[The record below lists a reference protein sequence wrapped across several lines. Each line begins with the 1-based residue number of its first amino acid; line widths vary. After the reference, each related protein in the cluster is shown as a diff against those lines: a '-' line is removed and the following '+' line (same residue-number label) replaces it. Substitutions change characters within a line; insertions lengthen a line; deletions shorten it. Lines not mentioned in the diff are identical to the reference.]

1 MATKIGF
8 KAQPLIDSGGVDWLS
23 VGRDVV
29 KTLTDQEKARE
40 ETRQKGEQAYRD
52 EIKRLGSVELGKDA
66 LANQWIM
73 NTVDSITGTAGIDQK
88 LWKSGAL
95 STKDYLRNKANR
107 KNGTDL
113 VLQSYNTYNKN
124 YNEVMDG
131 IANGTLAKE
140 KMLFLRAQA
149 ESMFDFEKTGVIVNP
164 ETSEVSVAKKDLV
177 DGVYVMSE
185 NPNEF
190 LNASELLQA
199 SSALYTAFDAD
210 KAASD
215 LAKDV
220 AQTVLRNMGGTDIE
234 QAYKALYN
242 APKGTQEKLNQA
254 RKDQIRAI
262 LNSEDAGAFLTDYLN
277 EGFSFTKDSDEAATK
292 NGEMSKMILLNQDG
306 STSLTEEQLNYAV
319 DKFDGILEAYLPK
332 KQKAPLPK
340 KKTQSEINYANQVR
354 TFSDYGKTILDIIT
368 STDEKD
374 ISAGLGIFKE
384 FGIDIRRGK
393 KFKDRIEFE
402 MFNPRTKEYEKE
414 TVQFVENDPRGTVE
428 RMLKKTLGRTS
439 KIDIGKILDTMG
451 VDVFKDAVISSTEGM
466 YSPEEIK
473 EVLEIDSPENVMQHP
488 ITPYMPN
495 GDANMVTTDSMI
507 KLVENDEYEEEDLP
521 KYIKGI
527 LVQQGL
533 DDDIMIEIGEA
544 GKTIGFLGRLQGA
557 TPDERF
563 AVIKK
568 NNKEIERINLT
579 DIEKD
584 FRDEIER
591 ITKQSQREGTFYE
604 GDDSISEKQYANFQ
618 EYKVDFPEGTLAEF
632 KIYKESQN

>member
-220 AQTVLRNMGGTDIE
+220 AQTVLRTVGGTDIE

-242 APKGTQEKLNQA
+242 APKGTQAKLDQA

-277 EGFSFTKDSDEAATK
+277 EGFSFTKDSDEAAAK

-306 STSLTEEQLNYAV
+306 STSLTEEQMNYAV

-332 KQKAPLPK
+332 KQKF
-340 KKTQSEINYANQVR
+340 KTETEGDISR
-354 TFSDYGKTILDIIT
+354 KTTGKTDQDTVTLLAQLQSGQKEQDRKIAATNLAGLEKNSNIVKIVEFQDRLEITRQNTKGERVTEDII
-368 STDEKD
+368 K
-374 ISAGLGIFKE
+374 
-384 FGIDIRRGK
+384 
-393 KFKDRIEFE
+393 
-402 MFNPRTKEYEKE
+402 P
-414 TVQFVENDPRGTVE
+414 
-428 RMLKKTLGRTS
+428 
-439 KIDIGKILDTMG
+439 
-451 VDVFKDAVISSTEGM
+451 SSTTEF
-466 YSPEEIK
+466 
-473 EVLEIDSPENVMQHP
+473 V
-488 ITPYMPN
+488 
-495 GDANMVTTDSMI
+495 
-507 KLVENDEYEEEDLP
+507 
-521 KYIKGI
+521 KGAST
-527 LVQQGL
+527 
-533 DDDIMIEIGEA
+533 M
-544 GKTIGFLGRLQGA
+544 
-557 TPDERF
+557 
-563 AVIKK
+563 
-568 NNKEIERINLT
+568 LT
-579 DIEKD
+579 DIKD
-584 FRDEIER
+584 LNKALRQSG
-591 ITKQSQREGTFYE
+591 ITI
-604 GDDSISEKQYANFQ
+604 DSIGATGIVDGNVLFERTTPPKPPSGLVRFDAQLNTDFNPNILSTVEYNDDDLAAALSTEATKYGVIISDAGVEKLTFSIGSGTNLKEQEVDLADVEGANDAEKKANVLLILKGFIRSNKDAT
-618 EYKVDFPEGTLAEF
+618 ERFLAL
-632 KIYKESQN
+632 ESDKPNAY

>member
-220 AQTVLRNMGGTDIE
+220 AQTVLRTVGGTDIE

-242 APKGTQEKLNQA
+242 APKGTQAKLNQA

-277 EGFSFTKDSDEAATK
+277 EGFSFTKDSDEADTK

-306 STSLTEEQLNYAV
+306 STSLTEEQMNYAV

-332 KQKAPLPK
+332 KQKF
-340 KKTQSEINYANQVR
+340 KTETEGDISRKTTGKASGRIVTSLATMQA
-354 TFSDYGKTILDIIT
+354 GKTLEERVLSASDIAGRDDTIIKIVETPDEILVT
-368 STDEKD
+368 RQASTKG
-374 ISAGLGIFKE
+374 AQ
-384 FGIDIRRGK
+384 
-393 KFKDRIEFE
+393 
-402 MFNPRTKEYEKE
+402 PVTTPY
-414 TVQFVENDPRGTVE
+414 PRGE
-428 RMLKKTLGRTS
+428 ATLGFVKGAASGLTGVE
-439 KIDIGKILDTMG
+439 DINAALKN
-451 VDVFKDAVISSTEGM
+451 SSLTEGM
-466 YSPEEIK
+466 
-473 EVLEIDSPENVMQHP
+473 VAAP
-488 ITPYMPN
+488 ITGTNVLFERTTPPKPPSGLVRFDAQLNTDFNPN
-495 GDANMVTTDSMI
+495 ILSEVTYEDSSIMGELTPI
-507 KLVENDEYEEEDLP
+507 AT
-521 KYIKGI
+521 KYGVRISNPSPVSES
-527 LVQQGL
+527 LRF
-533 DDDIMIEIGEA
+533 EIGEGNNVVEQTVELGETTKEGILNA
-544 GKTIGFLGRLQGA
+544 LKGFIKANKDA
-557 TPDERF
+557 TERF
-563 AVIKK
+563 
-568 NNKEIERINLT
+568 L
-579 DIEKD
+579 
-584 FRDEIER
+584 
-591 ITKQSQREGTFYE
+591 S
-604 GDDSISEKQYANFQ
+604 
-618 EYKVDFPEGTLAEF
+618 L
-632 KIYKESQN
+632 ESDKPNAY

>member
-8 KAQPLIDSGGVDWLS
+8 KAQPLIESGGVDWLS

-29 KTLTDQEKARE
+29 KTLGEQEKARE

-73 NTVDSITGTAGIDQK
+73 NTVDAITGTAGMDQK

-124 YNEVMDG
+124 YNEVMEG

-149 ESMFDFEKTGVIVNP
+149 ESMFDFEKTGVIINP
-164 ETSEVSVAKKDLV
+164 QTSEVSVAKKDLV
-177 DGVYVMSE
+177 DGVYVMSD

-220 AQTVLRNMGGTDIE
+220 AQTVLRTVGGTNIE
-234 QAYKALYN
+234 QAYQALYN
-242 APKGTQEKLNQA
+242 SPKGTQEKLDQA

-262 LNSEDAGAFLTDYLN
+262 LNNEDAGAFLTDYLN

-292 NGEMSKMILLNQDG
+292 NGKMSKMILLNQDG
-306 STSLTEEQLNYAV
+306 STSLTEEQMNYAV

-332 KQKAPLPK
+332 KQQF
-340 KKTQSEINYANQVR
+340 KTETEGDIGRKTTGKSSGQIVTSLAIMQS
-354 TFSDYGKTILDIIT
+354 GKTLEERVLSASDIAGRDDTIIKIVETPDEILVTRQAATKGAQPIT
-368 STDEKD
+368 T
-374 ISAGLGIFKE
+374 
-384 FGIDIRRGK
+384 
-393 KFKDRIEFE
+393 
-402 MFNPRTKEYEKE
+402 PY
-414 TVQFVENDPRGTVE
+414 PRGVQTIGFVQGAASGLTGVE
-428 RMLKKTLGRTS
+428 DLNTAIRN
-439 KIDIGKILDTMG
+439 
-451 VDVFKDAVISSTEGM
+451 SSLTEGM
-466 YSPEEIK
+466 
-473 EVLEIDSPENVMQHP
+473 VAAP
-488 ITPYMPN
+488 ITETAVLFERTTPPKPPSGLVRFDAQLNADFNPN
-495 GDANMVTTDSMI
+495 VITDEDFTDDATVMGKLAPIATKYGVTIENPTRLSGDSLIFKIGSGNNEITQEVDFSETGKEGLLEALKGFI
-507 KLVENDEYEEEDLP
+507 KSNKD
-521 KYIKGI
+521 
-527 LVQQGL
+527 
-533 DDDIMIEIGEA
+533 
-544 GKTIGFLGRLQGA
+544 A
-557 TPDERF
+557 TERF
-563 AVIKK
+563 
-568 NNKEIERINLT
+568 
-579 DIEKD
+579 
-584 FRDEIER
+584 
-591 ITKQSQREGTFYE
+591 
-604 GDDSISEKQYANFQ
+604 
-618 EYKVDFPEGTLAEF
+618 LAL
-632 KIYKESQN
+632 ESDKPPAY

>member
-40 ETRQKGEQAYRD
+40 KTRQKGEQAYRD

-215 LAKDV
+215 LAKNV
-220 AQTVLRNMGGTDIE
+220 AQTVLRAVGGTDIE

-242 APKGTQEKLNQA
+242 APKGTQAKLEQA
-254 RKDQIRAI
+254 RKDQVRAI

-292 NGEMSKMILLNQDG
+292 NGEMSKMVLLNQDG
-306 STSLTEEQLNYAV
+306 STSLTKEQLNYAV

-332 KQKAPLPK
+332 KQKF
-340 KKTQSEINYANQVR
+340 KTDTEGDISR
-354 TFSDYGKTILDIIT
+354 KTTGKTDQNTVTLLAQLQSGQKEQDRKIAATNLAGLEKNSNIVKIVEFQDRLEITRQNTKGERVTEDII
-368 STDEKD
+368 K
-374 ISAGLGIFKE
+374 
-384 FGIDIRRGK
+384 
-393 KFKDRIEFE
+393 
-402 MFNPRTKEYEKE
+402 P
-414 TVQFVENDPRGTVE
+414 
-428 RMLKKTLGRTS
+428 
-439 KIDIGKILDTMG
+439 
-451 VDVFKDAVISSTEGM
+451 SSTTEF
-466 YSPEEIK
+466 
-473 EVLEIDSPENVMQHP
+473 V
-488 ITPYMPN
+488 
-495 GDANMVTTDSMI
+495 
-507 KLVENDEYEEEDLP
+507 
-521 KYIKGI
+521 KGAST
-527 LVQQGL
+527 
-533 DDDIMIEIGEA
+533 M
-544 GKTIGFLGRLQGA
+544 
-557 TPDERF
+557 
-563 AVIKK
+563 
-568 NNKEIERINLT
+568 LT
-579 DIEKD
+579 DIKD
-584 FRDEIER
+584 LNKALRQSGITIDSIGATGIVDGNVLFERTTPPKPPSGLVRFDAQLATDFSPNVITDEDFKDDSTVQGKLAPIATKYGVTIENPTR
-591 ITKQSQREGTFYE
+591 ATGDSLIFKIGTGNNEVTQEIDFSETGREGLLEALKGF
-604 GDDSISEKQYANFQ
+604 IKANKDATERFLAL
-618 EYKVDFPEGTLAEF
+618 ETETTGVDYTT
-632 KIYKESQN
+632 K

>member
-199 SSALYTAFDAD
+199 SSALYTSFDAD

-220 AQTVLRNMGGTDIE
+220 AQTVLRTVGGTDIE

-242 APKGTQEKLNQA
+242 APKGTQAKLDQA

-292 NGEMSKMILLNQDG
+292 NDEMSKMILLNQDG

-332 KQKAPLPK
+332 KQKF
-340 KKTQSEINYANQVR
+340 KTDTEGDIGRKTTGKASGRIVTSLATMQS
-354 TFSDYGKTILDIIT
+354 GKTLEERVLSASDIAGRDDTIIKIVETPDEILVT
-368 STDEKD
+368 RQSSTKG
-374 ISAGLGIFKE
+374 AQ
-384 FGIDIRRGK
+384 
-393 KFKDRIEFE
+393 
-402 MFNPRTKEYEKE
+402 PVTTPY
-414 TVQFVENDPRGTVE
+414 PRGEATLSFVKGAASGLTGVE
-428 RMLKKTLGRTS
+428 DINTALKN
-439 KIDIGKILDTMG
+439 
-451 VDVFKDAVISSTEGM
+451 SSLTEGM
-466 YSPEEIK
+466 VAAPITGTNVLFERTTPPKPPSGLVRFDAQLNSDFNPSVITDEDFTDDATVLGKLAPIATKYGVTIENPTRTTGDSLIFK
-473 EVLEIDSPENVMQHP
+473 IGSGNNEVTQEIDFS
-488 ITPYMPN
+488 
-495 GDANMVTTDSMI
+495 
-507 KLVENDEYEEEDLP
+507 
-521 KYIKGI
+521 
-527 LVQQGL
+527 
-533 DDDIMIEIGEA
+533 EA
-544 GKTIGFLGRLQGA
+544 GKEGLLEALKGFIRANKDA
-557 TPDERF
+557 TERF
-563 AVIKK
+563 LSLESETTGIDYS
-568 NNKEIERINLT
+568 NK
-579 DIEKD
+579 
-584 FRDEIER
+584 
-591 ITKQSQREGTFYE
+591 
-604 GDDSISEKQYANFQ
+604 
-618 EYKVDFPEGTLAEF
+618 
-632 KIYKESQN
+632 

>member
-220 AQTVLRNMGGTDIE
+220 AQTVLRAVGGTDIE

-242 APKGTQEKLNQA
+242 APEGTQAKLDQA
-254 RKDQIRAI
+254 KKDQIRAI

-292 NGEMSKMILLNQDG
+292 NDEMSKMILLNQDG

-332 KQKAPLPK
+332 KQKF
-340 KKTQSEINYANQVR
+340 KTDTEGDIGRKTTGKASGRIVTSLATMQA
-354 TFSDYGKTILDIIT
+354 GKTLEERVLSASDIAGRDDTIIKIVETPDEILVT
-368 STDEKD
+368 RQSSTKG
-374 ISAGLGIFKE
+374 AQ
-384 FGIDIRRGK
+384 
-393 KFKDRIEFE
+393 
-402 MFNPRTKEYEKE
+402 PVTTPY
-414 TVQFVENDPRGTVE
+414 PRGEATLSFVKGAASGLTGVE
-428 RMLKKTLGRTS
+428 DINTALKN
-439 KIDIGKILDTMG
+439 
-451 VDVFKDAVISSTEGM
+451 SSLTEGM
-466 YSPEEIK
+466 
-473 EVLEIDSPENVMQHP
+473 VAAP
-488 ITPYMPN
+488 ITKTAVLFERTTPPKPPSGLVRFDAQLANDFNPN
-495 GDANMVTTDSMI
+495 ILSEITYEDSSIMGVLTPI
-507 KLVENDEYEEEDLP
+507 AT
-521 KYIKGI
+521 KYGVRISNPSYGSESLKF
-527 LVQQGL
+527 
-533 DDDIMIEIGEA
+533 EIGE
-544 GKTIGFLGRLQGA
+544 GNLMVDQTIELGETTKEGILEALKGFIKSNKDA
-557 TPDERF
+557 SERF
-563 AVIKK
+563 LALESETTGIDYS
-568 NNKEIERINLT
+568 NK
-579 DIEKD
+579 
-584 FRDEIER
+584 
-591 ITKQSQREGTFYE
+591 
-604 GDDSISEKQYANFQ
+604 
-618 EYKVDFPEGTLAEF
+618 
-632 KIYKESQN
+632 

>member
-23 VGRDVV
+23 VTRDVV
-29 KTLTDQEKARE
+29 KTLTDQEKDRE
-40 ETRQKGEQAYRD
+40 KTRQKGEQAYRD
-52 EIKRLGSVELGKDA
+52 EIKRLGSVERGKDA

-164 ETSEVSVAKKDLV
+164 ETSELSVAKKDLV

-220 AQTVLRNMGGTDIE
+220 AQTVLRTVGGTDIE

-242 APKGTQEKLNQA
+242 APKGTQDKLDQA

-262 LNSEDAGAFLTDYLN
+262 LNSEDSGAFLTDYLN

-306 STSLTEEQLNYAV
+306 STSLTDEQLNYAV

-332 KQKAPLPK
+332 KQKL
-340 KKTQSEINYANQVR
+340 KTDTEGDIGRKTTGKASGRIVTSLATMQA
-354 TFSDYGKTILDIIT
+354 GKTLEERVLSASDIAGRDDTIIKIVETPDEILVT
-368 STDEKD
+368 RQS
-374 ISAGLGIFKE
+374 L
-384 FGIDIRRGK
+384 
-393 KFKDRIEFE
+393 
-402 MFNPRTKEYEKE
+402 TKGAQPVTTPY
-414 TVQFVENDPRGTVE
+414 PRGEATLSFVKGAASGLTGVE
-428 RMLKKTLGRTS
+428 DINTALKN
-439 KIDIGKILDTMG
+439 
-451 VDVFKDAVISSTEGM
+451 SSLTEGM
-466 YSPEEIK
+466 VAAPITKTAVLFERTTPPKPPSGLVKFDAQLANDFNPNVITDEDFTDDATVLGKLAPIATKYGVTIENPTRATGDSLIFK
-473 EVLEIDSPENVMQHP
+473 IGTGNNEVTQEIDFSETGREGLLEALKGFIKANK
-488 ITPYMPN
+488 
-495 GDANMVTTDSMI
+495 DAS
-507 KLVENDEYEEEDLP
+507 
-521 KYIKGI
+521 
-527 LVQQGL
+527 
-533 DDDIMIEIGEA
+533 
-544 GKTIGFLGRLQGA
+544 
-557 TPDERF
+557 ERF
-563 AVIKK
+563 LALESGTTGIDYS
-568 NNKEIERINLT
+568 NK
-579 DIEKD
+579 
-584 FRDEIER
+584 
-591 ITKQSQREGTFYE
+591 
-604 GDDSISEKQYANFQ
+604 
-618 EYKVDFPEGTLAEF
+618 
-632 KIYKESQN
+632 

>member
-220 AQTVLRNMGGTDIE
+220 AQTVLRTVGGTDIE

-242 APKGTQEKLNQA
+242 APKGTQDKLDQA

-262 LNSEDAGAFLTDYLN
+262 LNSEDSGAFLTDYLN

-306 STSLTEEQLNYAV
+306 STSLTDEQLNYAV
-319 DKFDGILEAYLPK
+319 DKFDGILESYLPK
-332 KQKAPLPK
+332 KQKF
-340 KKTQSEINYANQVR
+340 KTDTEGDIGRKTTGKASGRIVTSLATMQA
-354 TFSDYGKTILDIIT
+354 GKTLEERVLSASDIAGRDDTIIKIVETPDEILVT
-368 STDEKD
+368 RQSSTKG
-374 ISAGLGIFKE
+374 AQ
-384 FGIDIRRGK
+384 
-393 KFKDRIEFE
+393 
-402 MFNPRTKEYEKE
+402 PVTTPY
-414 TVQFVENDPRGTVE
+414 PRGEATLSFVKGAASGLTGVE
-428 RMLKKTLGRTS
+428 DINTALKN
-439 KIDIGKILDTMG
+439 
-451 VDVFKDAVISSTEGM
+451 SSLTEGM
-466 YSPEEIK
+466 
-473 EVLEIDSPENVMQHP
+473 VAAP
-488 ITPYMPN
+488 ITKTAVLFERTTPPKPPSGLVRFDAQLTSDFNPN
-495 GDANMVTTDSMI
+495 ILSEITYEDSSIMGELTPI
-507 KLVENDEYEEEDLP
+507 AT
-521 KYIKGI
+521 KYGVRISNPSNTAESLKF
-527 LVQQGL
+527 
-533 DDDIMIEIGEA
+533 EIGEGNNVVSQTVELGETTKEGILNA
-544 GKTIGFLGRLQGA
+544 LKGFIRA
-557 TPDERF
+557 NKDASERF
-563 AVIKK
+563 LALESGTTGVDYT
-568 NNKEIERINLT
+568 NK
-579 DIEKD
+579 
-584 FRDEIER
+584 
-591 ITKQSQREGTFYE
+591 
-604 GDDSISEKQYANFQ
+604 
-618 EYKVDFPEGTLAEF
+618 
-632 KIYKESQN
+632 

>member
-177 DGVYVMSE
+177 DGVYVMSD

-220 AQTVLRNMGGTDIE
+220 AQTVLRTVGGMDIE

-242 APKGTQEKLNQA
+242 APKGTQAKLDQA

-292 NGEMSKMILLNQDG
+292 NKEMSKMILLNQDG
-306 STSLTEEQLNYAV
+306 STSLTEEQMNYAV

-332 KQKAPLPK
+332 KQKF
-340 KKTQSEINYANQVR
+340 KTVTE
-354 TFSDYGKTILDIIT
+354 SDISRKTTGKASGRIVTSLATMQAGKTLEERVLSASDIAGRDDTIIKIVETPDEILVT
-368 STDEKD
+368 RQSSTKG
-374 ISAGLGIFKE
+374 AQ
-384 FGIDIRRGK
+384 
-393 KFKDRIEFE
+393 
-402 MFNPRTKEYEKE
+402 PVTTPY
-414 TVQFVENDPRGTVE
+414 PRGEATLNFVKGAASGLTGVE
-428 RMLKKTLGRTS
+428 DINTALKN
-439 KIDIGKILDTMG
+439 
-451 VDVFKDAVISSTEGM
+451 SSLTEGM
-466 YSPEEIK
+466 
-473 EVLEIDSPENVMQHP
+473 VAAP
-488 ITPYMPN
+488 ITETAVLFERTTPPKPPSGLVRFDAQLNSDFNPN
-495 GDANMVTTDSMI
+495 ILSEITYEDSSIMGELTPI
-507 KLVENDEYEEEDLP
+507 AT
-521 KYIKGI
+521 KYGVRISNPSTVAES
-527 LVQQGL
+527 LRF
-533 DDDIMIEIGEA
+533 EIGEGNQMVSQTVELGETTKEGILNA
-544 GKTIGFLGRLQGA
+544 LKGFIKSNKDA
-557 TPDERF
+557 TERF
-563 AVIKK
+563 
-568 NNKEIERINLT
+568 L
-579 DIEKD
+579 
-584 FRDEIER
+584 
-591 ITKQSQREGTFYE
+591 S
-604 GDDSISEKQYANFQ
+604 
-618 EYKVDFPEGTLAEF
+618 L
-632 KIYKESQN
+632 ESDKPTAY

>member
-29 KTLTDQEKARE
+29 KTLTDQEIARE
-40 ETRQKGEQAYRD
+40 KTRQKGEQAYRD

-177 DGVYVMSE
+177 DGVYVMSD

-220 AQTVLRNMGGTDIE
+220 AQTVLRTVGGTDIE
-234 QAYKALYN
+234 QAYKALYDS
-242 APKGTQEKLNQA
+242 PKGTQEKLNQA

-292 NGEMSKMILLNQDG
+292 NKEMSKMILLNQDG
-306 STSLTEEQLNYAV
+306 STSLTEEQMNYAV

-332 KQKAPLPK
+332 KQKL
-340 KKTQSEINYANQVR
+340 KTDTEGDKERKTTGKASGRIVTSLATMQA
-354 TFSDYGKTILDIIT
+354 GKTLEERVLSASDIAGRDNTIIKIVETPDEILVT
-368 STDEKD
+368 RQ
-374 ISAGLGIFKE
+374 AA
-384 FGIDIRRGK
+384 
-393 KFKDRIEFE
+393 
-402 MFNPRTKEYEKE
+402 TKGAQPVTTPY
-414 TVQFVENDPRGTVE
+414 PRGVQT
-428 RMLKKTLGRTS
+428 
-439 KIDIGKILDTMG
+439 IGFVQGAASGLTG
-451 VDVFKDAVISSTEGM
+451 VQDLNTAIRNSSLTEGM
-466 YSPEEIK
+466 
-473 EVLEIDSPENVMQHP
+473 VAAP
-488 ITPYMPN
+488 ITETAVLFERTTPPKPPSGLVKFDAQLATDFNPN
-495 GDANMVTTDSMI
+495 ILSGITYEDSSIMGVLTPI
-507 KLVENDEYEEEDLP
+507 AT
-521 KYIKGI
+521 KYGVRISKPSGFSES
-527 LVQQGL
+527 LKF
-533 DDDIMIEIGEA
+533 EIGEGNNVVDQTVEL
-544 GKTIGFLGRLQGA
+544 GKTTKEGILNALKGFIKSNKDA
-557 TPDERF
+557 TERF
-563 AVIKK
+563 LALETETTGVDY
-568 NNKEIERINLT
+568 T
-579 DIEKD
+579 
-584 FRDEIER
+584 
-591 ITKQSQREGTFYE
+591 TK
-604 GDDSISEKQYANFQ
+604 
-618 EYKVDFPEGTLAEF
+618 
-632 KIYKESQN
+632 

>member
-95 STKDYLRNKANR
+95 STKDYLRHKANR

-220 AQTVLRNMGGTDIE
+220 AQTVLRTVGGTDIE

-242 APKGTQEKLNQA
+242 APKGTQDKLDQA

-262 LNSEDAGAFLTDYLN
+262 LNSEDSGAFLTDYLN

-306 STSLTEEQLNYAV
+306 STSLTDEQLNYAV
-319 DKFDGILEAYLPK
+319 DKFDGILESYLPK
-332 KQKAPLPK
+332 KQKF
-340 KKTQSEINYANQVR
+340 KTDTEGDIGRKTTGKASGRIVTSLATMQA
-354 TFSDYGKTILDIIT
+354 GKTLEERVLSASDIAGRDDTIIKIVETPDEILVT
-368 STDEKD
+368 RQSSTKG
-374 ISAGLGIFKE
+374 AQ
-384 FGIDIRRGK
+384 
-393 KFKDRIEFE
+393 
-402 MFNPRTKEYEKE
+402 PVTTPY
-414 TVQFVENDPRGTVE
+414 PRGEATLSFVKGAASGLTGVE
-428 RMLKKTLGRTS
+428 DINTALKN
-439 KIDIGKILDTMG
+439 
-451 VDVFKDAVISSTEGM
+451 SSLTEGM
-466 YSPEEIK
+466 
-473 EVLEIDSPENVMQHP
+473 VAAP
-488 ITPYMPN
+488 ITKTAVLFERTTPPKPPSGLVRFDAQLTSDFNPN
-495 GDANMVTTDSMI
+495 ILSEITYEDSSIMGELTPI
-507 KLVENDEYEEEDLP
+507 AT
-521 KYIKGI
+521 KYGVRISNPSNTAESLKF
-527 LVQQGL
+527 
-533 DDDIMIEIGEA
+533 EIGEGNNVVSQTVELGETTKEGILNA
-544 GKTIGFLGRLQGA
+544 LKGFIRA
-557 TPDERF
+557 NKDASERF
-563 AVIKK
+563 LALESGTTGVDYT
-568 NNKEIERINLT
+568 NK
-579 DIEKD
+579 
-584 FRDEIER
+584 
-591 ITKQSQREGTFYE
+591 
-604 GDDSISEKQYANFQ
+604 
-618 EYKVDFPEGTLAEF
+618 
-632 KIYKESQN
+632 

>member
-73 NTVDSITGTAGIDQK
+73 NTVDSVTGTAGIDQK

-149 ESMFDFEKTGVIVNP
+149 ESMFDFEKTGVIINP

-220 AQTVLRNMGGTDIE
+220 AQTVLRTVGGTDIE

-242 APKGTQEKLNQA
+242 APEGTQAKLDQA

-292 NGEMSKMILLNQDG
+292 NNEMSKMVLLNQDG
-306 STSLTEEQLNYAV
+306 STSLTEEQMNYAV

-332 KQKAPLPK
+332 KQKF
-340 KKTQSEINYANQVR
+340 KTE
-354 TFSDYGKTILDIIT
+354 TEG
-368 STDEKD
+368 
-374 ISAGLGIFKE
+374 
-384 FGIDIRRGK
+384 DIRRKTTGK
-393 KFKDRIEFE
+393 ASGRIVTSLATMQAGKTLEE
-402 MFNPRTKEYEKE
+402 RVLSASDIAGRDETIIKIVETPDEILVTRQASTKGAQPVTTPY
-414 TVQFVENDPRGTVE
+414 PRGE
-428 RMLKKTLGRTS
+428 ATLGFVKGAASGLTGVE
-439 KIDIGKILDTMG
+439 DINAALKN
-451 VDVFKDAVISSTEGM
+451 SSLTEGM
-466 YSPEEIK
+466 
-473 EVLEIDSPENVMQHP
+473 VAAP
-488 ITPYMPN
+488 ITGTEILFERTTPPKPPSGLVKFDAQLTSDFNPN
-495 GDANMVTTDSMI
+495 ILSEVTYEDSSIMGELTPI
-507 KLVENDEYEEEDLP
+507 AT
-521 KYIKGI
+521 KYGVRISNPSPVSES
-527 LVQQGL
+527 LRF
-533 DDDIMIEIGEA
+533 EIGE
-544 GKTIGFLGRLQGA
+544 GNLMVDQTIELGETTKEGILEALKGFIRANKDA
-557 TPDERF
+557 TERF
-563 AVIKK
+563 LSL
-568 NNKEIERINLT
+568 E
-579 DIEKD
+579 
-584 FRDEIER
+584 
-591 ITKQSQREGTFYE
+591 SGTTGE
-604 GDDSISEKQYANFQ
+604 LD
-618 EYKVDFPEGTLAEF
+618 
-632 KIYKESQN
+632 

>member
-177 DGVYVMSE
+177 DGVYVMSD

-220 AQTVLRNMGGTDIE
+220 AQTVLRTVGGMDIE

-242 APKGTQEKLNQA
+242 APKGTQAKLDQA

-292 NGEMSKMILLNQDG
+292 NKEMSKMILLNQDG
-306 STSLTEEQLNYAV
+306 STSLTEEQMNYAV

-332 KQKAPLPK
+332 KQKF
-340 KKTQSEINYANQVR
+340 KTVTE
-354 TFSDYGKTILDIIT
+354 SDISRKTTGKASGRIVTSLATMQAGKTLEERVLSASDIAGRDDTIIKIVETPDEILVT
-368 STDEKD
+368 RQSSTKG
-374 ISAGLGIFKE
+374 AQ
-384 FGIDIRRGK
+384 
-393 KFKDRIEFE
+393 
-402 MFNPRTKEYEKE
+402 PVTTPY
-414 TVQFVENDPRGTVE
+414 PRGEATLSFVKGAASGLTGVE
-428 RMLKKTLGRTS
+428 DINTALKN
-439 KIDIGKILDTMG
+439 
-451 VDVFKDAVISSTEGM
+451 SSLTEGM
-466 YSPEEIK
+466 VAAPITET
-473 EVLEIDSPENVMQHP
+473 EVLFERTTPPKPPSGLVRFDAQLNSDFNPNILSEITYEDSSIMGVLTP
-488 ITPYMPN
+488 IAT
-495 GDANMVTTDSMI
+495 
-507 KLVENDEYEEEDLP
+507 
-521 KYIKGI
+521 KYGVRISNPSYGSESLKF
-527 LVQQGL
+527 
-533 DDDIMIEIGEA
+533 EIGEGNNVVDQTVELGETTKEGILNA
-544 GKTIGFLGRLQGA
+544 LKGFIKSNKDA
-557 TPDERF
+557 TERF
-563 AVIKK
+563 
-568 NNKEIERINLT
+568 L
-579 DIEKD
+579 
-584 FRDEIER
+584 
-591 ITKQSQREGTFYE
+591 S
-604 GDDSISEKQYANFQ
+604 
-618 EYKVDFPEGTLAEF
+618 L
-632 KIYKESQN
+632 ESDKPTAY

>member
-40 ETRQKGEQAYRD
+40 EKRQKGEQAYRD

-220 AQTVLRNMGGTDIE
+220 AQTVLRTVGGTDIE

-242 APKGTQEKLNQA
+242 APKGTQDKLDQA

-262 LNSEDAGAFLTDYLN
+262 LNSEDSGAFLTDYLN

-292 NGEMSKMILLNQDG
+292 NEKMSKMILLNQDG
-306 STSLTEEQLNYAV
+306 STSLTDEQLNYAV

-332 KQKAPLPK
+332 KQKAPLAPK
-340 KKTQSEINYANQVR
+340 PSGLTATERTAQQEGEIGFGLALDLTSGGSIAGESLEKIKANNNAIDNVYETETSYVIQYKDGSE
-354 TFSDYGKTILDIIT
+354 DKTINKIMRDGAEAREETAVSLMAAVNPNYDATKAETSKQRYLNTNTIGERKEKGLFGERTAISSQNT
-368 STDEKD
+368 STYQ
-374 ISAGLGIFKE
+374 
-384 FGIDIRRGK
+384 
-393 KFKDRIEFE
+393 
-402 MFNPRTKEYEKE
+402 TKSEVAKG
-414 TVQFVENDPRGTVE
+414 D
-428 RMLKKTLGRTS
+428 K
-439 KIDIGKILDTMG
+439 G
-451 VDVFKDAVISSTEGM
+451 VSVSQQ
-466 YSPEEIK
+466 IK
-473 EVLEIDSPENVMQHP
+473 N
-488 ITPYMPN
+488 
-495 GDANMVTTDSMI
+495 
-507 KLVENDEYEEEDLP
+507 LP
-521 KYIKGI
+521 
-527 LVQQGL
+527 
-533 DDDIMIEIGEA
+533 
-544 GKTIGFLGRLQGA
+544 
-557 TPDERF
+557 TPDEDN
-563 AVIKK
+563 AGQVLDVIKDIYPLPGTESFINQIQVTGVGTGNQDVLNFK
-568 NNKEIERINLT
+568 LPPEFIPFVQDLSGVTMGEGNNIQIDYDADKDKATLTSVIDGIIAGMYDIYNKSDARNRTEDTSSVTATTTGTTAQGNL
-579 DIEKD
+579 DVFGNPK
-584 FRDEIER
+584 
-591 ITKQSQREGTFYE
+591 
-604 GDDSISEKQYANFQ
+604 
-618 EYKVDFPEGTLAEF
+618 
-632 KIYKESQN
+632 

>member
-40 ETRQKGEQAYRD
+40 KTRQKGEQAYRD

-124 YNEVMDG
+124 YNEVMEG

-215 LAKDV
+215 LAK
-220 AQTVLRNMGGTDIE
+220 QTVLRAVGGTDIE

-242 APKGTQEKLNQA
+242 APKGTQAKLEQA
-254 RKDQIRAI
+254 RKDQVRAI

-292 NGEMSKMILLNQDG
+292 NGEMSKMVLLNQDG
-306 STSLTEEQLNYAV
+306 STSLTKEQLNYAV

-332 KQKAPLPK
+332 KQKF
-340 KKTQSEINYANQVR
+340 KTDTEGDISRKTTGKASGRIVTSLATMQA
-354 TFSDYGKTILDIIT
+354 GKTLEERVLSASDIAGRDDTIIKIVETPDEILVT
-368 STDEKD
+368 RQASTKG
-374 ISAGLGIFKE
+374 AQ
-384 FGIDIRRGK
+384 
-393 KFKDRIEFE
+393 
-402 MFNPRTKEYEKE
+402 PVTTPY
-414 TVQFVENDPRGTVE
+414 PRGE
-428 RMLKKTLGRTS
+428 ATLGFVKGAASGLT
-439 KIDIGKILDTMG
+439 G
-451 VDVFKDAVISSTEGM
+451 VEDLNTALKNSSLTEGM
-466 YSPEEIK
+466 VAAPITK
-473 EVLEIDSPENVMQHP
+473 TEVLFERTTPPKPPSGLVKFDAQLTSDFNPNILSKTTYEDSSIMGVLTP
-488 ITPYMPN
+488 IAT
-495 GDANMVTTDSMI
+495 
-507 KLVENDEYEEEDLP
+507 
-521 KYIKGI
+521 KYGVRISNPSTVSESLKF
-527 LVQQGL
+527 
-533 DDDIMIEIGEA
+533 EIGEGNNVVDQTVELGETTKEGILNA
-544 GKTIGFLGRLQGA
+544 LKGFIKANKDA
-557 TPDERF
+557 TERF
-563 AVIKK
+563 LALESETTGVDY
-568 NNKEIERINLT
+568 T
-579 DIEKD
+579 
-584 FRDEIER
+584 
-591 ITKQSQREGTFYE
+591 TK
-604 GDDSISEKQYANFQ
+604 
-618 EYKVDFPEGTLAEF
+618 
-632 KIYKESQN
+632 

>member
-40 ETRQKGEQAYRD
+40 ETRQKGEQAYRE

-113 VLQSYNTYNKN
+113 VIQSYNTYNKN

-220 AQTVLRNMGGTDIE
+220 AQTVLRTVGGTDIE

-242 APKGTQEKLNQA
+242 APKGTQAKLDQA

-292 NGEMSKMILLNQDG
+292 NNEMSKMILLNQDG

-332 KQKAPLPK
+332 KQKF
-340 KKTQSEINYANQVR
+340 KTDTEGDIIR
-354 TFSDYGKTILDIIT
+354 KTTGKTDQDTVTLLAQLQSGQTEQDRKIAATNLAGLEKNSNIVKIVEFQDKLEITRQNSKGERVTEDIIKPS
-368 STDEKD
+368 STTEFVKGASTMLTDIKD
-374 ISAGLGIFKE
+374 LNKALRQSGITIDSIGATGIVDGNVLFERTTPPKPPSGLV
-384 FGIDIRRGK
+384 
-393 KFKDRIEFE
+393 KFDAQLAND
-402 MFNPRTKEYEKE
+402 FNP
-414 TVQFVENDPRGTVE
+414 NI
-428 RMLKKTLGRTS
+428 LS
-439 KIDIGKILDTMG
+439 KITYEDSSIMG
-451 VDVFKDAVISSTEGM
+451 VLTPIATKYGVRISNP
-466 YSPEEIK
+466 SPVSESLK
-473 EVLEIDSPENVMQHP
+473 F
-488 ITPYMPN
+488 
-495 GDANMVTTDSMI
+495 
-507 KLVENDEYEEEDLP
+507 
-521 KYIKGI
+521 
-527 LVQQGL
+527 
-533 DDDIMIEIGEA
+533 EIGEGNNVVDQTVELGETTKEGILNA
-544 GKTIGFLGRLQGA
+544 LKGFIKANKDA
-557 TPDERF
+557 TERF
-563 AVIKK
+563 LALESETTGVDY
-568 NNKEIERINLT
+568 T
-579 DIEKD
+579 
-584 FRDEIER
+584 
-591 ITKQSQREGTFYE
+591 TK
-604 GDDSISEKQYANFQ
+604 
-618 EYKVDFPEGTLAEF
+618 
-632 KIYKESQN
+632 

>member
-73 NTVDSITGTAGIDQK
+73 NTVDSVTGTAGIDQK

-220 AQTVLRNMGGTDIE
+220 AQTVLRTVGGTDIE

-242 APKGTQEKLNQA
+242 APKGTQAKLDQA

-292 NGEMSKMILLNQDG
+292 NNEMSKMVLLNQDG

-332 KQKAPLPK
+332 KQKF
-340 KKTQSEINYANQVR
+340 KTDTEGDIGRKTTGKASGRIVTSLATMQA
-354 TFSDYGKTILDIIT
+354 GKTEEERVLAASDIAGRDDTIIKIVETPDEILVT
-368 STDEKD
+368 RQASTKG
-374 ISAGLGIFKE
+374 AQ
-384 FGIDIRRGK
+384 
-393 KFKDRIEFE
+393 
-402 MFNPRTKEYEKE
+402 PVTTPY
-414 TVQFVENDPRGTVE
+414 PRGE
-428 RMLKKTLGRTS
+428 ATLGFVKGAASGLT
-439 KIDIGKILDTMG
+439 G
-451 VDVFKDAVISSTEGM
+451 VEDLNTALKNSSLTEGM
-466 YSPEEIK
+466 
-473 EVLEIDSPENVMQHP
+473 VAAP
-488 ITPYMPN
+488 ITNTTVLFERTTPPKPPS
-495 GDANMVTTDSMI
+495 GLVKFDAQLATDFSPTTLSKVKYNDDDLAAALSVEATNYGVTVSDKGI
-507 KLVENDEYEEEDLP
+507 EKLTFSIGSGNNYKEQEVDLMD
-521 KYIKGI
+521 IKGSDEEKKSQI
-527 LVQQGL
+527 LKIL
-533 DDDIMIEIGEA
+533 
-544 GKTIGFLGRLQGA
+544 KGFIRSNKDA
-557 TPDERF
+557 SERF
-563 AVIKK
+563 
-568 NNKEIERINLT
+568 
-579 DIEKD
+579 
-584 FRDEIER
+584 
-591 ITKQSQREGTFYE
+591 
-604 GDDSISEKQYANFQ
+604 
-618 EYKVDFPEGTLAEF
+618 LAL
-632 KIYKESQN
+632 ESDKPNAY

>member
-242 APKGTQEKLNQA
+242 APKGTQAKLNQA

>member
-220 AQTVLRNMGGTDIE
+220 AQTVLRTVGGTDIE

-242 APKGTQEKLNQA
+242 APKGTQAKLDQA

-292 NGEMSKMILLNQDG
+292 NDEMSKMILLNQDG

-332 KQKAPLPK
+332 KQKF
-340 KKTQSEINYANQVR
+340 KTDTEGDIERKTTGKASGRIVTSLATMQA
-354 TFSDYGKTILDIIT
+354 GKTLEERVLSASDIAGRDDTIIKIVETPDEILVT
-368 STDEKD
+368 RQSSTKG
-374 ISAGLGIFKE
+374 AQ
-384 FGIDIRRGK
+384 
-393 KFKDRIEFE
+393 
-402 MFNPRTKEYEKE
+402 PVTTPY
-414 TVQFVENDPRGTVE
+414 PRGEATLSFVKGAASGLTGVE
-428 RMLKKTLGRTS
+428 DINTALKN
-439 KIDIGKILDTMG
+439 
-451 VDVFKDAVISSTEGM
+451 SSLTEGM
-466 YSPEEIK
+466 
-473 EVLEIDSPENVMQHP
+473 VAAP
-488 ITPYMPN
+488 ITKTAVLFERTTPPKPPSGLVRFDAQLANDFNPN
-495 GDANMVTTDSMI
+495 ILSEITYEDSSIMGVLTPI
-507 KLVENDEYEEEDLP
+507 AT
-521 KYIKGI
+521 KYGVRISNPSYGSESLKF
-527 LVQQGL
+527 
-533 DDDIMIEIGEA
+533 EIGE
-544 GKTIGFLGRLQGA
+544 GNLMVDQTIELGETTKEGILEALKGFIKSNKDA
-557 TPDERF
+557 SERF
-563 AVIKK
+563 LALESETTGIDYS
-568 NNKEIERINLT
+568 NK
-579 DIEKD
+579 
-584 FRDEIER
+584 
-591 ITKQSQREGTFYE
+591 
-604 GDDSISEKQYANFQ
+604 
-618 EYKVDFPEGTLAEF
+618 
-632 KIYKESQN
+632 

>member
-40 ETRQKGEQAYRD
+40 EKRQKGEQAYRD

-220 AQTVLRNMGGTDIE
+220 AQTVLRTVGGTDIE

-242 APKGTQEKLNQA
+242 APKGTQDKLDQA

-262 LNSEDAGAFLTDYLN
+262 LNSEDSGAFLTDYLN

-292 NGEMSKMILLNQDG
+292 NEKMSKMILLNQDG
-306 STSLTEEQLNYAV
+306 STSLTDEQLNYAV

-332 KQKAPLPK
+332 KQKL
-340 KKTQSEINYANQVR
+340 KTDTEGDISRKTTGKASGRIVTSLATMQA
-354 TFSDYGKTILDIIT
+354 GKTLEERVLSASDIAGRDDKIIKIVETPDEILVT
-368 STDEKD
+368 RQS
-374 ISAGLGIFKE
+374 L
-384 FGIDIRRGK
+384 
-393 KFKDRIEFE
+393 
-402 MFNPRTKEYEKE
+402 TKGAQPVTTPY
-414 TVQFVENDPRGTVE
+414 PRGEATLSFVKGAASGLTGVE
-428 RMLKKTLGRTS
+428 DINTALKN
-439 KIDIGKILDTMG
+439 
-451 VDVFKDAVISSTEGM
+451 SSLTEGM
-466 YSPEEIK
+466 VAAPIEGTNVLFERTTPPKPPSGLVKFDAQLANDFNPNILSEITYEDSSIMGELTPIATKYGVRISNPSPVTESLTFEIG
-473 EVLEIDSPENVMQHP
+473 EGNQ
-488 ITPYMPN
+488 
-495 GDANMVTTDSMI
+495 MVSQTVELGETT
-507 KLVENDEYEEEDLP
+507 K
-521 KYIKGI
+521 KGI
-527 LVQQGL
+527 LNAL
-533 DDDIMIEIGEA
+533 
-544 GKTIGFLGRLQGA
+544 KGFIRANKDA
-557 TPDERF
+557 TERF
-563 AVIKK
+563 LALESGTTGVDYT
-568 NNKEIERINLT
+568 NK
-579 DIEKD
+579 
-584 FRDEIER
+584 
-591 ITKQSQREGTFYE
+591 
-604 GDDSISEKQYANFQ
+604 
-618 EYKVDFPEGTLAEF
+618 
-632 KIYKESQN
+632 

>member
-332 KQKAPLPK
+332 KQKAPLPEK
-340 KKTQSEINYANQVR
+340 KSDREKLRRGQVESAVDNIAKLWYGTTQEIDAASKFLKGIIPNLVGIDVQENKVILTKTDKDGSATGDKGSRYPVEYAREDFNLFIESISGELGGNVSASEAVNIATKSLPTGRTAKGGIGTFLIPEAVGLPEKFGNYIETYLTETLPLSKDEEEAKSQLEGLLKPFGNFEIEEAYAGDDRVKI
-354 TFSDYGKTILDIIT
+354 TYPTGKTTAPLELKVDLSDADAVQQIKNFLINNIAFFQEGVEVQEKMIDKGPAKTKRTISQIIKEDGVT
-368 STDEKD
+368 PAEALK
-374 ISAGLGIFKE
+374 IFKA
-384 FGIDIRRGK
+384 
-393 KFKDRIEFE
+393 
-402 MFNPRTKEYEKE
+402 
-414 TVQFVENDPRGTVE
+414 Q
-428 RMLKKTLGRTS
+428 
-439 KIDIGKILDTMG
+439 
-451 VDVFKDAVISSTEGM
+451 
-466 YSPEEIK
+466 
-473 EVLEIDSPENVMQHP
+473 
-488 ITPYMPN
+488 
-495 GDANMVTTDSMI
+495 
-507 KLVENDEYEEEDLP
+507 
-521 KYIKGI
+521 
-527 LVQQGL
+527 
-533 DDDIMIEIGEA
+533 
-544 GKTIGFLGRLQGA
+544 
-557 TPDERF
+557 
-563 AVIKK
+563 
-568 NNKEIERINLT
+568 
-579 DIEKD
+579 
-584 FRDEIER
+584 
-591 ITKQSQREGTFYE
+591 
-604 GDDSISEKQYANFQ
+604 
-618 EYKVDFPEGTLAEF
+618 
-632 KIYKESQN
+632 